1 MTESELSDEQA
12 EGPRYCV
19 RHPKEETLLSCG
31 RCGTPICPKC
41 MVYTPTG
48 IRCPTC
54 AQVRRM
60 PQYELTAGVYLRDI
74 PGAILLALAIGFLL
88 SYAPGIASGFF
99 GGIIVGLVVAAGLKR
114 VSGYKQGREMEIIAG
129 ATVILSVLASNF
141 FSLLRFAGGAELGHV
156 LQAVLNAQTLG
167 SDALGIIIGI
177 YFAVQQLR

>member
-1 MTESELSDEQA
+1 MTESELSDEQV
-12 EGPRYCV
+12 EGPRYCA

-48 IRCPTC
+48 IRCPQC

-60 PQYELTAGVYLRDI
+60 PQYELTAGVYLRVI

-114 VSGYKQGREMEIIAG
+114 VSGYKQGREMEVIAG
-129 ATVILSVLASNF
+129 ATVVLTVLAGNLF
-141 FSLLRFAGGAELGHV
+141 GLLRYGSHIDAALRVVFSAQFLGV
-156 LQAVLNAQTLG
+156 
-167 SDALGIIIGI
+167 DAIGIVIGI
-177 YFAVQQLR
+177 YIAVQRLR